1 VTGKKDIGLR
11 LENWARW
18 CMSSG
23 GRTSADCMTGA
34 ICESLRKNALGDVW
48 SGHQVRDETNN
59 KDAIAIERGMR
70 QLSIE
75 QRLLL
80 YWTYIAQARPE
91 VVCRKLSIPMRG
103 WGEFGEGRMDEFIA
117 RFRAAQ
123 EAIEDI
129 VDGGNR

>member
-1 VTGKKDIGLR
+1 VTEKKDIGLR

-34 ICESLRKNALGDVW
+34 ICESLRKNSLGDVW
-48 SGHQVRDETNN
+48 SGHQVRDETNDS
-59 KDAIAIERGMR
+59 DAIAIERGMPS
-70 QLSIE
+70 LSAAH
-75 QRLLL
+75 RLLL
-80 YWTYIAQARPE
+80 WWCYIRQQAPGYIS
-91 VVCRKLSIPMRG
+91 RKMSFPVS
-103 WGEFGEGRMDEFIA
+103 EFVE
-117 RFRAAQ
+117 RFRDAQ